1 MGVKNLTPTKL
12 WPTVLVAAVNSI
24 QFNCKRKTTQFRMIL
39 VWIIIFYFKKI
50 YLTMH
55 LKTNGS
61 KHFSKTNSSDPRQ
74 RVPFRNAQLS

>member
-39 VWIIIFYFKKI
+39 VWIIIFYFKKN
-50 YLTMH
+50 LSNHAFENKRFQT
-55 LKTNGS
+55 LFKDQLVRS
-61 KHFSKTNSSDPRQ
+61 KATCSF
-74 RVPFRNAQLS
+74 